1 MTDIQALIKYRLNQ
15 AEETLSEAQRMLNEK
30 FSVRTIIN
38 RAYYSMFYGLLAL
51 FLATGIRLRTSKH
64 SGLISIFDK
73 EFVHTGKIE
82 KEYSRILHR
91 MFEIRQ
97 ESDYK
102 EFVKFNEED
111 AIQSVNF
118 AKQFLD
124 RIKELI
130 SKISINA

>member
-130 SKISINA
+130 GKISINA

>member
-73 EFVHTGKIE
+73 EFV
-82 KEYSRILHR
+82 
-91 MFEIRQ
+91 
-97 ESDYK
+97 
-102 EFVKFNEED
+102 KFNEED

-130 SKISINA
+130 GKISINA